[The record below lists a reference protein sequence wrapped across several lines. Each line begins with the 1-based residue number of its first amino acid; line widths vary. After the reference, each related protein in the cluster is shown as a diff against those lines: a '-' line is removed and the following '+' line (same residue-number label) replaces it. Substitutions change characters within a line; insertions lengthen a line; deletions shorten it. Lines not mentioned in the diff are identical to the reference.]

1 MAQFRSQAREGSFSD
16 NQTIVPDE
24 VRKIQQEGERRRRGM
39 TTAQAHLQK
48 NQEIFLQAQIQS
60 QAIEQESRERARD
73 INKSNKKAEQEGL
86 EANWKRSL
94 AQEEAKSKNKQ
105 DTFGAL
111 AAFSKTALDITQG
124 IVKYNKDNQLKA
136 INQISVKQQLSYKD
150 LLMAKS
156 VDSSISK
163 ADWQES
169 NQVQD
174 LLKQGKSQEFINTM
188 YDHLIKGGGYRNYIN
203 NSNVLIETANSHSR
217 VLIDIANDPSLSV
230 AEKRKKLET
239 TRSQLL
245 GQMEIDGRIP
255 GAQILNSA
263 YTPTIRKALQR
274 AEDRLNRETVAKL
287 GELNTNN
294 RIANINKVAYS
305 GGVFNGPAV
314 MEQVATDPR
323 PGAILET
330 VQYLGPKLNIQE
342 LDDLAKATFNR
353 GGQQVSIETSYI
365 DAAAKIES
373 FKKQRRTEAVQRV
386 AAESEARQLKAT
398 MAMNQA
404 AQQLATDDGVLSNA
418 DYRKVLEIGD
428 QTYGGPGRNTT
439 NDNFYKRQ
447 TIDQKLIPVMRD
459 QLEEM
464 RLNKTLSMKEIERI
478 NPPKVLYDEYAAAAS
493 RLDTIKATPQY
504 KELTTYLEGRISSN
518 IQNIPALQFKDTGPQ
533 SDQFN
538 WFVGKKTKEAKKQ
551 VIDLV
556 GAGRP
561 IEEAMNT
568 VGTTI
573 ADEAKKFLE
582 DPKTF
587 DKYTLKPYEKMVD
600 EQTKAQLIAQRRVVK
615 YKQLTRTK
623 QRDMGE
629 VIKAIGEDP
638 LIAASKKLAETGNSE
653 VLNVIGQRIG
663 MNAYEVQEK
672 LAEASPKIEP
682 IQMNPTYA
690 EIQKSFSRLS
700 PSQRYTFTD
709 NKPANEQRMR
719 ALQEIKN
726 RSENRN
732 SFKPRESFQTS
743 GESYQANGSNVIS
756 QSGNN
761 NTKQL
766 AVEGANLINSLSDQD
781 FNDLAY
787 AVSSEAALGTDDEF
801 GVAANILT
809 RLMVGGFGN
818 NINEIINAP
827 GQYEGVYSGASE
839 RKDASVKQAIAESL
853 KSDTGKLKLLE
864 FIKRLD
870 GRAYFKGQTLLK
882 NRVPSEDPMFAET
895 GNFYHR

>member
-24 VRKIQQEGERRRRGM
+24 VKKIQQEGERRRRGM

-60 QAIEQESRERARD
+60 QAIERESRERARD

-124 IVKYNKDNQLKA
+124 IAKYNKDNQLKA

-163 ADWQES
+163 ANWQES

-203 NSNVLIETANSHSR
+203 NSNVLIETANNHSR
-217 VLIDIANDPSLSV
+217 VLIDIANDPALGV

-245 GQMEIDGRIP
+245 GQLELDGRIP

-263 YTPTIRKALQR
+263 YTPTIRRALQR
-274 AEDRLNRETVAKL
+274 AEDQLNREAGAKL

-294 RIANINKVAYS
+294 RIANLNKVAYS
-305 GGVFNGPAV
+305 GGVFNGVAV

-323 PGAILET
+323 PGAILEA
-330 VQYLGPKLNIQE
+330 VEYLGPKLNDQE
-342 LDDLAKATFNR
+342 LDDLYKATFNR
-353 GGQQVSIETSYI
+353 GGQQVSIETGGYI

-398 MAMNQA
+398 MAMNEA
-404 AQQLATDDGVLSNA
+404 AQQLATDDGVLSNE
-418 DYRKVLEIGD
+418 DFRKILEIGD

-447 TIDQKLIPVMRD
+447 TVDQKLIPVMND
-459 QLEEM
+459 QLEKM
-464 RLNKTLSMKEIERI
+464 RLNRTLSMKELDRI
-478 NPPKVLYDEYAAAAS
+478 NPPKQLYDQYAGAAS
-493 RLDTIKATPQY
+493 RLDTIKATQQY
-504 KELTTYLEGRISSN
+504 KGLTTYLEGRISSN

-538 WFVGKKTKEAKKQ
+538 WFVGEKTKEAKKK

-556 GAGRP
+556 GAGVP

-615 YKQLTRTK
+615 YKQLNRSK

-663 MNAYEVQEK
+663 MTAYEVQEK
-672 LAEASPKIEP
+672 LAEANPKIEP
-682 IQMNPTYA
+682 IQMNTTYA
-690 EIQKSFSRLS
+690 EIQKNWS
-700 PSQRYTFTD
+700 PSQRYTFTSGRSS
-709 NKPANEQRMR
+709 NEQRLR
-719 ALQEIKN
+719 VLQQQVN
-726 RSENRN
+726 QFENRN
-732 SFKPRESFQTS
+732 SFKPRPVFEQTNSETAVPLEVVPLNGTMQEKGNQAITYMTQDLGMSDFHAYGLLANAIRESSLRTTNPGDNGTSDGWFQWHA
-743 GESYQANGSNVIS
+743 GRL
-756 QSGNN
+756 
-761 NTKQL
+761 TK
-766 AVEGANLINSLSDQD
+766 AK
-781 FNDLAY
+781 
-787 AVSSEAALGTDDEF
+787 AALGERWNDWRAQIQYALQEE
-801 GVAANILT
+801 G
-809 RLMVGGFGN
+809 
-818 NINEIINAP
+818 EP
-827 GQYEGVYSGASE
+827 GQEYLRQNFSSRQEAADWWMKYWERPAHPKRDSRRHSE
-839 RKDASVKQAIAESL
+839 IL
-853 KSDTGKLKLLE
+853 
-864 FIKRLD
+864 
-870 GRAYFKGQTLLK
+870 
-882 NRVPSEDPMFAET
+882 
-895 GNFYHR
+895 GNFR